1 MSIDS
6 VTAGA
11 MGAMSDGTM
20 AREYGAL
27 ERLLGGMGHDGP
39 AWVVS

>member
-6 VTAGA
+6 LAMGA

-20 AREYGAL
+20 ARDYDAL
-27 ERLLGGMGHDGP
+27 ERVLGGMGHDGP

>member
-11 MGAMSDGTM
+11 MGAMSDNTLAGFDQM
-20 AREYGAL
+20 LA
-27 ERLLGGMGHDGP
+27 GMGHDGP